1 MSFATADLAALQRW
15 GGGKEDLVSVQLTV
29 RIQQSEYVIRCPDGA
44 HHCVEVGRNYVVV
57 PSPFEVDEPDEMLW
71 LSDAVLIERAR
82 AGAWGLFLVSETAL
96 KEEDARQAQP
106 RQPVAILNGH
116 KQTDHDRRKGAAT
129 VAGKMRAREM
139 SGAPSRS
146 RQRER
151 A

>member
-1 MSFATADLAALQRW
+1 M
-15 GGGKEDLVSVQLTV
+15 SVQLTV
-29 RIQQSEYVIRCPDGA
+29 RIEQSEYVIRCPDGA

-71 LSDAVLIERAR
+71 LSEPVLIERAR
-82 AGAWGLFLVSETAL
+82 AGAWGLFLVSETVLDA
-96 KEEDARQAQP
+96 ETACQTTQARQ
-106 RQPVAILNGH
+106 RQTVAILNGH
-116 KQTDHDRRKGAAT
+116 KQLEHSNGVAT